1 MSPLSQTIIPTITK
15 GEDDFFKQDTEKWRT
30 PQVESPNKRLR
41 NENTVSPMIL
51 RMDQDDRLSII
62 MTPPQNSTIG
72 DIENPSEVQNSSH
85 YHRFKR
91 HSTGYQSQGA
101 HLYGYS
107 QF

>member
-1 MSPLSQTIIPTITK
+1 MTPLSQTNIPTNAK
-15 GEDDFFKQDTEKWRT
+15 GEGGLLEHDTEKWRT
-30 PQVESPNKRLR
+30 PQVDSATKRSR

-91 HSTGYQSQGA
+91 HSTGYQSQGT

-107 QF
+107 